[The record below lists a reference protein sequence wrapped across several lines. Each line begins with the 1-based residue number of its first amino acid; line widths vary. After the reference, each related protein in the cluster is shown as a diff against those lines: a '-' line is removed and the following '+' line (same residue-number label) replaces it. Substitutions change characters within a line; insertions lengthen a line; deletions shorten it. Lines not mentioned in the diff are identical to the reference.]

1 MLENLFNAPF
11 VPVMI
16 TMALWLGVMIMWCI
30 TCFWQSKRDRSRGV
44 QYPDHSNQ

>member
-1 MLENLFNAPF
+1 MLEKFFNAPF
-11 VPVMI
+11 IPVMI

-30 TCFWQSKRDRSRGV
+30 ACFVQSKGDRARGV

>member
-1 MLENLFNAPF
+1 MLEKFFNAPF
-11 VPVMI
+11 LPVMI

-30 TCFWQSKRDRSRGV
+30 ACFVHSRSDRSRNA